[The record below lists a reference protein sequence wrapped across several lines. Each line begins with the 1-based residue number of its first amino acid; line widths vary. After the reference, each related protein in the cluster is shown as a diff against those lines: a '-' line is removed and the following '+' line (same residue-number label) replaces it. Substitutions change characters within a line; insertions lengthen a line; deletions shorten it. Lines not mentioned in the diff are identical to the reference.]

1 MVQVQRSSVIGS
13 IGLPPA
19 FVWGYAGLLLFMIG
33 DGVETSFLSRLFLD
47 LGFDQSAVGAI
58 FTFYGVTAAAGA
70 YLAGALSDLW
80 GPRKVMALG
89 AGIWLLLH
97 AAMIVVALPAHSYGL
112 LIATYGLRG
121 FGYPLF
127 AYGFMIWLIA
137 GSGRERL
144 NTALGW
150 FWCAFTAGYPVIGS
164 LLAAAFL
171 PSLHATG
178 LLWLSWL
185 LVGCGAAIALT
196 LVREASGRSPLASA
210 EGRSLGAVL
219 AGGITVMFSKPAVAR
234 GAIARVINTASQFGI
249 WVFFPIYFTQQLHLP
264 LREWATLLAIM
275 MGANMAAV
283 IVVGMI
289 SDRWSWRKS
298 TALFGGVF
306 CAAACLIL
314 YYTCALASANY
325 PAVVLAAA
333 LYGIALAGYVALP
346 PMMTAQAP
354 DRRGQVMA
362 AYTLG
367 AGASAAIGPL
377 VGTLGIGALGLGGV
391 IWIYAG
397 LHLASALLCMSIK
410 SPGDGLTGGRTPA
423 TDRDEIGLEAIG
435 RV

>member
-1 MVQVQRSSVIGS
+1 MDQRLKSNFIERIG
-13 IGLPPA
+13 IPPT
-19 FVWGYAGLLLFMIG
+19 FVWGYVGLLLFMIG

-47 LGFDQSAVGAI
+47 LGFSQTAVGAI
-58 FTFYGVTAAAGA
+58 FTFYGVTVAAGA

-80 GPRKVMALG
+80 GPRKVMATG
-89 AGIWLLLH
+89 AAVWLVLH
-97 AAMIVVALPAHSYGL
+97 ALMIVVALPTRSYGL

-127 AYGFMIWLIA
+127 AYGFMIWLMA
-137 GSGRERL
+137 GARRERL

-150 FWCAFTAGYPVIGS
+150 FWCSFTAGYPVIGS
-164 LLAAAFL
+164 LIAAAFL
-171 PSLHATG
+171 PSLGSTG

-185 LVGCGAAIALT
+185 LVGAGAMVVLT
-196 LVREASGRSPLASA
+196 LVRDLTGRAPLAPA
-210 EGRSLGAVL
+210 DGRGVGATL
-219 AGGITVMFSKPAVAR
+219 AGGITVMFSRPAVGR
-234 GAIARVINTASQFGI
+234 GAITRVINTASQFGI
-249 WVFFPIYFTQQLHLP
+249 WVFFPIYFTQELHLP
-264 LREWATLLAIM
+264 LREWATLLSIM

-306 CAAACLIL
+306 CAVACLIL
-314 YYTCALASANY
+314 YYTCTLASTNY
-325 PAVVLAAA
+325 VAVVLAAA

-397 LHLASALLCMSIK
+397 LHLVSALLCLSIK
-410 SPGDGLTGGRTPA
+410 SPGDGLAASPTPGS
-423 TDRDEIGLEAIG
+423 DRAQVGSEAIG